1 MGLYNMLMPCNTKLL
16 NHIILKRCE
25 YQNKNPNPNTSNN
38 IKGFTND
45 TLKTY
50 GYRDTDVLSYTVVL
64 YKSNNLITVV
74 LYKSN
79 NLITIQKVEAGDAI
93 ISFGF
98 TGCTLAS
105 FTYKGQLYAAHIPP
119 GQVGTWDQ
127 AVGKNENGIVVVNRF
142 IPKVQGWSEGRLK
155 GNYPNNRCW
164 GIIENDGKMYSL
176 IVYENIQYEY
186 DDKAAKY
193 QYKLNDAS
201 SIINIEE
208 KYSCCSIG

>member
-1 MGLYNMLMPCNTKLL
+1 MLLSVSAL
-16 NHIILKRCE
+16 
-25 YQNKNPNPNTSNN
+25 Q
-38 IKGFTND
+38 
-45 TLKTY
+45 
-50 GYRDTDVLSYTVVL
+50 DV
-64 YKSNNLITVV
+64 
-74 LYKSN
+74 
-79 NLITIQKVEAGDAI
+79 
-93 ISFGF
+93 
-98 TGCTLAS
+98 
-105 FTYKGQLYAAHIPP
+105 PW
-119 GQVGTWDQ
+119 QVF
-127 AVGKNENGIVVVNRF
+127 GKNENGIVVVNRF